1 MNIFHLMVCFIFL
14 RFIIKEKKI
23 VLFSFDLENLGSTSV
38 HLVDILP
45 CSLDTFVNQPSL
57 PFTQR
62 IYLNNGSSVVI
73 KCVVQ
78 HLTS

>member
-1 MNIFHLMVCFIFL
+1 MNTFHPTVCSLTSLDLLTKFFTY
-14 RFIIKEKKI
+14 
-23 VLFSFDLENLGSTSV
+23 LENLGHTSV

-45 CSLDTFVNQPSL
+45 CSLDTFLNQPSL
-57 PFTQR
+57 PFTQK

-78 HLTS
+78 HLTSS